1 LGFQLGVFDLFS
13 LNLQLLLLCVSI
25 IVFYLASEL
34 SCVSLEFV
42 LINST
47 IKVIDASIPLV
58 DDDTASLSAFGLHVA
73 DWPVGR
79 GRVLGVGPSP

>member
-1 LGFQLGVFDLFS
+1 LD
-13 LNLQLLLLCVSI
+13 
-25 IVFYLASEL
+25 
-34 SCVSLEFV
+34 FV

-73 DWPVGR
+73 DWPVGQ